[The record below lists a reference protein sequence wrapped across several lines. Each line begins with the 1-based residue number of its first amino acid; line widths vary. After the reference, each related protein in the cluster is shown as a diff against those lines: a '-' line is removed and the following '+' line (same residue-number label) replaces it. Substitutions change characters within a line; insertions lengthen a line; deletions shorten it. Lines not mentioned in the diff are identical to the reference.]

1 MGVKATFTLDDSL
14 MAQARA
20 AVRAK
25 RFKSLTAFVETA
37 IVDEL
42 EKIRK
47 EEIDRAI
54 RKAANDPL
62 FIADVTGTEAY
73 FVHVDQEGV
82 EE

>member
-1 MGVKATFTLDDSL
+1 MGVKATFTLDDDL
-14 MAQARA
+14 MAKARA
-20 AVRAK
+20 AVRKK

-62 FIADVTGTEAY
+62 FIADVSETEAY
-73 FVHVDQEGV
+73 FAHVDR
-82 EE
+82 EEVGE